1 MRHQRVKEGLI
12 LESKKVLFKYKDSI
26 INDDLLKIIKFELN
40 SALNNYLID
49 NLVYKH
55 DFPIEFENELGWW
68 KINSNGET
76 FFQPK
81 KTLSRIECNII
92 INKNK

>member
-1 MRHQRVKEGLI
+1 MRYQRVKEGLI

-81 KTLSRIECNII
+81 KTLSHIECNII
-92 INKNK
+92 INKIK